1 MTNQALAIILKSR
14 YQTIDNT
21 LAELENELRLSP
33 LWHDPTAENELG
45 DILSGLLIASN
56 QLERLA
62 DRLMEE

>member
-1 MTNQALAIILKSR
+1 MTNQALANVLKSK

-21 LAELENELRLSP
+21 LLELETVLRQSP
-33 LWHDPTAENELG
+33 LWQDKAAKNELG

-62 DRLMEE
+62 DRLGE